1 MVKSHNKTPNKK
13 VLHQQTQDSWQEVK
27 KEDKENIQNRI
38 FELLRT
44 PIRSYPF
51 TFYEPVGE
59 SQSESQKEF
68 QKRPLI
74 PLENPP
80 ELFDNIQPSSN
91 ATAQKKLLDIIQKS
105 KVDLY
110 EYNNLLRTASSHEL
124 CSQFV
129 STAQQRARKKKKENI
144 EENIVEVYDTPGRP
158 SFLIKNPDLLE
169 KMHASVEF
177 GAADYKRRKEIIKVR
192 TIKHFR
198 EKMDEDYG
206 IYMAKSTLQNY
217 MQPKHPGSKEAQ
229 RHHHPTQIRFAAIRR
244 DEMNS
249 HIDEH
254 YCLTSIKGVKSF
266 ATAFPQDVLII
277 SQDDKAKVPLGMAA
291 VGRTFKTIQTTNELV
306 SVPDHD
312 FPKAAKHKLV
322 PSVYLLINPSDTND
336 SLRSGKVRIFIR
348 PEYFLS
354 TSCKTHMVDLMSIT
368 KEVNFREF
376 THNEDSVKP
385 FWCLLTDG
393 EPDENPRFLANITK
407 YLLLFKKLDLDS
419 ELMLQGI
426 ITTYVEDHD
435 QADFLDI
442 EEGSWDWID
451 RHAQICR
458 YSLDIRKCKDRNCC
472 AQPRALEIHNL
483 LSANNGFLPPV
494 IRGHDGHFLNLI
506 HTLEYFG
513 EKLPGYDEHCPS
525 ITSDLYHSLTC
536 RKCFRYF
543 PSKAFLKQHTKTI
556 HSGERVP
563 VERVAI
569 NVVIEASKY
578 LQQDYEYNAES
589 TQDDENE
596 NSNDNTSQE
605 LQKEKTTKRG
615 RGRPRNYKHN

>member
-1 MVKSHNKTPNKK
+1 
-13 VLHQQTQDSWQEVK
+13 
-27 KEDKENIQNRI
+27 
-38 FELLRT
+38 
-44 PIRSYPF
+44 
-51 TFYEPVGE
+51 
-59 SQSESQKEF
+59 
-68 QKRPLI
+68 
-74 PLENPP
+74 
-80 ELFDNIQPSSN
+80 
-91 ATAQKKLLDIIQKS
+91 
-105 KVDLY
+105 
-110 EYNNLLRTASSHEL
+110 
-124 CSQFV
+124 
-129 STAQQRARKKKKENI
+129 
-144 EENIVEVYDTPGRP
+144 
-158 SFLIKNPDLLE
+158 
-169 KMHASVEF
+169 MHASVEF
-177 GAADYKRRKEIIKVR
+177 GAADYKQCKEIIKVR

-229 RHHHPTQIRFAAIRR
+229 RHHHPTQIHFAAVRR
-244 DEMNS
+244 DEMNR
-249 HIDEH
+249 HVDEH
-254 YCLTSIKGVKSF
+254 YCLASVKGVKSF
-266 ATAFPQDVLII
+266 AMAFPQDVLII
-277 SQDDKAKVPLGMAA
+277 SQDDKAKVPFGMAA
-291 VGRTFKTIQTTNELV
+291 VERTFKIIQTTNEPV

-312 FPKAAKHKLV
+312 FFKAAKHKLV
-322 PSVYLLINPSDTND
+322 LSVYLLINPSDMND
-336 SLRSGKVRIFIR
+336 SLHSGKVRIFIR

-368 KEVNFREF
+368 KEENFCEF
-376 THNEDSVKP
+376 THNGDSVKP

-393 EPDENPRFLANITK
+393 GPDENPRFLANITK
-407 YLLLFKKLDLDS
+407 YLLLFKKLDLDYLTVRTHAPGQS
-419 ELMLQGI
+419 AYNPVERNMASLSGKLAGIELNAFTYGNHLESSWDNINGHPV

-472 AQPRALEIHNL
+472 AQPHTPEIHNL

-494 IRGHDGHFLNLI
+494 IRGYDGHFLNLI

-543 PSKAFLKQHTKTI
+543 PSKVFLKQHTKTI

>member
-13 VLHQQTQDSWQEVK
+13 VLHQQAQDSWREVK

-59 SQSESQKEF
+59 SQSESQKES

-91 ATAQKKLLDIIQKS
+91 ATAQKKSLDIIQKS

-124 CSQFV
+124 RSQFV
-129 STAQQRARKKKKENI
+129 SSIKKLEETILIEENRLKKLRNNAAAQQRARKKKKENI

-198 EKMDEDYG
+198 EKMNEDYG

-229 RHHHPTQIRFAAIRR
+229 RHHHPAQIHFAVVRR

-254 YCLTSIKGVKSF
+254 YCLASVKGVKSF

-312 FPKAAKHKLV
+312 FPKVVKYKLV
-322 PSVYLLINPSDTND
+322 LSVYLLINPSDTND
-336 SLRSGKVRIFIR
+336 SLRSGKVRIFIC

-354 TSCKTHMVDLMSIT
+354 TSCETHMVDLMSIT
-368 KEVNFREF
+368 KEENFREF
-376 THNEDSVKP
+376 THNGDS
-385 FWCLLTDG
+385 
-393 EPDENPRFLANITK
+393 
-407 YLLLFKKLDLDS
+407 KLDLDYLTVRTHAPGQS
-419 ELMLQGI
+419 AYNPVERSMASLSGKLAGIELNAFTYGNHLGSVEGKI
-426 ITTYVEDHD
+426 TITDRDLGRNNFRHAGERLCELWSWDNINGHPVITTYVEDHD

-451 RHAQICR
+451 WHAQIC
-458 YSLDIRKCKDRNCC
+458 
-472 AQPRALEIHNL
+472 
-483 LSANNGFLPPV
+483 
-494 IRGHDGHFLNLI
+494 
-506 HTLEYFG
+506 
-513 EKLPGYDEHCPS
+513 
-525 ITSDLYHSLTC
+525 
-536 RKCFRYF
+536 RYF